1 MRSHVVSTL
10 PSDALRPCLQY
21 FTDAAEIQKA
31 HESVRHD
38 DESDSYDHRSYGGT
52 PPKSEVNEPLVEAM
66 DSIASA
72 QLSGDHSNAAATSSA
87 DDEPQ
92 GGNGGGRGRR
102 RRTQRPE
109 GAGTIPAGTSSG
121 PASTERTS
129 LLPPGT

>member
-1 MRSHVVSTL
+1 
-10 PSDALRPCLQY
+10 LQY

-38 DESDSYDHRSYGGT
+38 DDGHGGT
-52 PPKSEVNEPLVEAM
+52 PPESEANEPLVDAM

-72 QLSGDHSNAAATSSA
+72 QLSGDVVSNAAATSSA

-92 GGNGGGRGRR
+92 GGSGGGRGRR

-109 GAGTIPAGTSSG
+109 GAGTIPAATSSG